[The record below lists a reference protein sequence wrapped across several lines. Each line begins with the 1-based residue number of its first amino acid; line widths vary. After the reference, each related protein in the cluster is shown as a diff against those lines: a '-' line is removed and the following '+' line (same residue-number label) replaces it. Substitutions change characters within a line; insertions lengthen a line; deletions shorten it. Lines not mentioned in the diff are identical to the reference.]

1 MHILHKELPAVEKQ
15 YFFLKLNPSR
25 ADFSQ
30 TMSAEEREIM
40 LQHVAYWKNLMS
52 KGKVVVFGPV
62 LNPQAVYGIGV
73 IAANNEDE
81 VKEFIKNDPATAIN
95 NYEYYAMRAV
105 LP

>member
-1 MHILHKELPAVEKQ
+1 MEKR

-25 ADFSQ
+25 ADFAQ
-30 TMSAEEREIM
+30 TMSDDEREIM
-40 LQHVAYWKNLMS
+40 MQHVAYWTDLMQ

-62 LNPQAVYGIGV
+62 FDPKAVYGIGV
-73 IAANNEDE
+73 IAADNEEE
-81 VKEFIKNDPATAIN
+81 VKTFIANDPATAIN